1 MIASAVALVVGSA
14 RVGFCVRLHLT
25 TERSIT
31 VRIRFISWL
40 VIGILSAFLVVA
52 TASFSVSTIAWLA
65 FAISIATGLTA
76 AGIAY
81 SCRHEI
87 ASFLLAGAAVLVS
100 AWTVV
105 ASLVFS
111 DSTVQNLSLA
121 SGLAVG
127 ALAVGGLVSQEVSL
141 ERAATGVQDDADQ
154 RGRLAAAA

>member
-1 MIASAVALVVGSA
+1 
-14 RVGFCVRLHLT
+14 
-25 TERSIT
+25 

-81 SCRHEI
+81 SCRHES

>member
-1 MIASAVALVVGSA
+1 
-14 RVGFCVRLHLT
+14 
-25 TERSIT
+25 

-40 VIGILSAFLVVA
+40 VIGILAAFLVVA
-52 TASFSVSTIAWLA
+52 TASFSVSTITWLA
-65 FAISIATGLTA
+65 FAISIVTGLVA
-76 AGIAY
+76 ADVAY

-87 ASFLLAGAAVLVS
+87 ASFLVAGTAALVS

-111 DSTVQNLSLA
+111 DSTVQNLALA

-127 ALAVGGLVSQEVSL
+127 ALAVGGLVAQEVSL
-141 ERAATGVQDDADQ
+141 ERAATGMHDDSDE

>member
-1 MIASAVALVVGSA
+1 M
-14 RVGFCVRLHLT
+14 
-25 TERSIT
+25 
-31 VRIRFISWL
+31 RIRFISWL

>member
-1 MIASAVALVVGSA
+1 
-14 RVGFCVRLHLT
+14 
-25 TERSIT
+25 

-81 SCRHEI
+81 SCRHES

-141 ERAATGVQDDADQ
+141 EHAATGVQDDADQ

>member
-1 MIASAVALVVGSA
+1 
-14 RVGFCVRLHLT
+14 
-25 TERSIT
+25 

-40 VIGILSAFLVVA
+40 VIGILAAFLVVA
-52 TASFSVSTIAWLA
+52 TATFSIATIAWLA

-81 SCRHEI
+81 SCRHET
-87 ASFLLAGAAVLVS
+87 ASFLVAGAAVLVS

-111 DSTVQNLSLA
+111 DSSVQNLALA
-121 SGLAVG
+121 SGLAIG
-127 ALAVGGLVSQEVSL
+127 ALALGGLTEHERTL
-141 ERAATGVQDDADQ
+141 ERAATGVDSDSEQ